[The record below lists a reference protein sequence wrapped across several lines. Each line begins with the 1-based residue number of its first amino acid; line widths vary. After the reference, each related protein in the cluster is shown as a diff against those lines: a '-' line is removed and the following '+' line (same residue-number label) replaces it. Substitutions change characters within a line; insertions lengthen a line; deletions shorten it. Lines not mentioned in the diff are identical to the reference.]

1 MHIAQLQAK
10 LDQLDA
16 EVFELIEAQ
25 FAQCSALAY
34 AFGQCEEAPAG
45 TAIGCW

>member
-16 EVFELIEAQ
+16 EVFERIKAQ
-25 FAQCSALAY
+25 FERRA
-34 AFGQCEEAPAG
+34 
-45 TAIGCW
+45 